1 MSYTSQR
8 LRERIAILETDGPQI
23 ERAREDGNV
32 IMGSM
37 RECLE
42 DARMALAA
50 EESIAEVL
58 RRVILEECA
67 KRIPLMQ
74 EAHELR
80 VRVAELDKDAARY
93 RFLEAD
99 FSPMGL
105 DIDGNHV
112 WAYRRNA
119 SLKGPTL
126 SDAIDAA
133 MKG

>member
-1 MSYTSQR
+1 MSYIEQR
-8 LRERIAILETDGPQI
+8 LRERVAELERDGPQI
-23 ERAREDGNV
+23 ERAREDGNI

-37 RECLE
+37 RECLD

-50 EESIAEVL
+50 EEGIAEAL
-58 RRVILEECA
+58 RE
-67 KRIPLMQ
+67 Q
-74 EAHELR
+74 
-80 VRVAELDKDAARY
+80 VAELEKDAARY

-119 SLKGPTL
+119 SLMGPTL
-126 SDAIDAA
+126 SDAIDSA
-133 MKG
+133 KG